1 MSLGLKENI
10 NTAGYWDSVFTREIK
25 NNKWRRN
32 VLTFGKIRTYL
43 GLRVTAGDCILDIGC
58 GYGVLLNKL
67 KGLDCTLTGWDIS
80 DVAVKEVARFGNSAL
95 CVDFNDY
102 EPDEK
107 ELFDH
112 VISTEFLE
120 HFEDPE
126 NVFDKMYRMA
136 RKTVIAAV
144 PNNCMKD
151 CREHMSVFNV
161 RSMRALVENYPHR
174 NLSVENFVEE
184 FVYKDDFG
192 NDILSSRPTLLM
204 ILEKI

>member
-1 MSLGLKENI
+1 MSFGLKENI
-10 NTAGYWDSVFTREIK
+10 NTAGYWDRVFTREIK

-43 GLRVTAGDCILDIGC
+43 GLRVTAGDHVLDIGC

-67 KGLDCTLTGWDIS
+67 KGLDCRLTGWDIS
-80 DVAVKEVARFGNSAL
+80 EVAVQEVLRFRNKAR

-102 EPDEK
+102 EPNAR

-112 VISTEFLE
+112 VVSTEFLE
-120 HFEDPE
+120 HFENPE
-126 NVFDKMYRMA
+126 LVFDKMYRMA
-136 RKTVIAAV
+136 RKSVIIAV

-151 CREHMSVFNV
+151 CREHMAVFNI
-161 RSMRALVENYPHR
+161 RSMRAMVENYPHR
-174 NLSVENFVEE
+174 NLSIENFLEE

-192 NDILSSRPTLLM
+192 NDMLSSRPTLLM
-204 ILEKI
+204 IMEKK